1 MISLIITIL
10 IDYKKN
16 KHIGDKNPRVTRG
29 YPQTRWVRVWAKFQ
43 TRHGYGFFNG
53 CKYFSRVRVW
63 DSKTRRVCTRCHLYS
78 PRCHPWQLVPQR
90 LPQASPKVAAGCRPS
105 QMSLLQS
112 PWACYCPHRTHRHA
126 MCPLRVP
133 DTIVLAGSEPHRTLG
148 TLAAPRSS
156 RH

>member
-53 CKYFSRVRVW
+53 CKYFSWVRVW
-63 DSKTRRVCTRCHLYS
+63 DSKTRRVCTRCHLYM
-78 PRCHPWQLVPQR
+78 LVTSFQGFQTKPVTAQALFQCTQHHEEYLQAYVRRFLR
-90 LPQASPKVAAGCRPS
+90 LRAQMPTVPNKSSLRP
-105 QMSLLQS
+105 
-112 PWACYCPHRTHRHA
+112 
-126 MCPLRVP
+126 
-133 DTIVLAGSEPHRTLG
+133 
-148 TLAAPRSS
+148 
-156 RH
+156 